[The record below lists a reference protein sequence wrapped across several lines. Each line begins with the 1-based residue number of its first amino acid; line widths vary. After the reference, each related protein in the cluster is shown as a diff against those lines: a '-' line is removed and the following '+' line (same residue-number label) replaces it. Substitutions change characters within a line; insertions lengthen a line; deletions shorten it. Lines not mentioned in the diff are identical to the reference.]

1 MTTGGKRFGV
11 LLLVGLLALGAS
23 GCGGKKKK
31 KEEDPVA
38 TAIMEPGVRTLVI
51 PRQRNDVTIVVTPCT
66 AAAAQQGS
74 VKRKPPGSN
83 EIVVPRSTLRQ
94 TVAVPPCP
102 MKPTEAAANTVLVS
116 PGGSGPTAEEQ
127 SSSAPMNQLVLPSN
141 SNIETVI
148 LPPCT
153 MATTGSAP
161 PPKSLAFPA
170 GSEKKKTVTAPP
182 CTATSS

>member
-1 MTTGGKRFGV
+1 M
-11 LLLVGLLALGAS
+11 
-23 GCGGKKKK
+23 
-31 KEEDPVA
+31 
-38 TAIMEPGVRTLVI
+38 PGVRTLVI

-74 VKRKPPGSN
+74 VKRKPAGSN

-127 SSSAPMNQLVLPSN
+127 AKSPPMNQLILPAN

-153 MATTGSAP
+153 MATTGAPP

-170 GSEKKKTVTAPP
+170 GSERKKTVTAPP
-182 CTATSS
+182 CTASSS